1 MTSEL
6 YRTIVWNIKRH
17 LAAKR
22 KLRTSLQEV
31 VQQVNGIRQHEPAGP
46 GLEHR
51 LVFAPLLKDHEL
63 LDRSRAAFHHDYYDI
78 FLDAFDQT
86 TGEPVPPRYENWGH
100 PYNHAM
106 MSFIVERQ
114 HAFDASYFVLRAAS
128 RGNDAIVSA
137 PVAFSMSEEG
147 IREKLYDLVIRSLA
161 ELSKR
166 TEVKIHEPESVYGT
180 TQTAYDVY
188 RRPKP

>member
-31 VQQVNGIRQHEPAGP
+31 AQDLTGIQRREPVGQ

-51 LVFAPLLKDHEL
+51 LAVAPSSKDLEL

-114 HAFDASYFVLRAAS
+114 HAFDASYFVLRAAP
-128 RGNDAIVSA
+128 RGNDAMVTA

-147 IREKLYDLVIRSLA
+147 IREKLYDLVTRSLA

-166 TEVKIHEPESVYGT
+166 TGMKIHEPESIYDT
-180 TQTAYDVY
+180 TQTAYGVW
-188 RRPKP
+188 RCPKP